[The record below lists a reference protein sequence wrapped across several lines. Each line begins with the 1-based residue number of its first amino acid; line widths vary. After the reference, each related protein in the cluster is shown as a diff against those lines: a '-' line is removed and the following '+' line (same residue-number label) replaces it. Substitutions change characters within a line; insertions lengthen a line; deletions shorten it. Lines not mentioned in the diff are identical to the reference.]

1 MGYLQMAAREWRGPH
16 MLKVRAQIPDS
27 EAVEHTAIVPAQ
39 AQPNGGFPEPW
50 IGEPVQL
57 VRCRHDACG
66 ETTLVR
72 LPRAIPTEAV
82 RVVVCGGCQQSF
94 DVGDIEEVGVL
105 APATRAP
112 VAATGSGAARAIRR
126 RAGGSALEGRWSLVA
141 VPVALAAVVGALLLI
156 QGGGSS

>member
-1 MGYLQMAAREWRGPH
+1 MGYLQTAAREWRGPH

-39 AQPNGGFPEPW
+39 VQPNGGFPEPW

-82 RVVVCGGCQQSF
+82 RVVVWGGCKESF
-94 DVGDIEEVGVL
+94 DAGEIEAVGVR
-105 APATRAP
+105 APAPREP
-112 VAATGSGAARAIRR
+112 VAATGGGATRATRR
-126 RAGGSALEGRWSLVA
+126 
-141 VPVALAAVVGALLLI
+141 
-156 QGGGSS
+156 

>member
-1 MGYLQMAAREWRGPH
+1 MGYLQTAAKEWRGAH
-16 MLKVRAQIPDS
+16 MLKFRAQIPDS
-27 EAVEHTAIVPAQ
+27 DAVEHTTIVPAR

-82 RVVVCGGCQQSF
+82 RVVVCGGCQESF
-94 DVGDIEEVGVL
+94 DVGEIEDVGVL
-105 APATRAP
+105 APATRES
-112 VAATGSGAARAIRR
+112 VAATGGGATRATRR
-126 RAGGSALEGRWSLVA
+126 R
-141 VPVALAAVVGALLLI
+141 
-156 QGGGSS
+156 